1 MVRVCDTYYMS
12 STTMHMSPGLPIM
25 KSNNLVNWELV
36 SYAYDTLADNEML
49 RLENGR
55 NAYGAGSWASCIR
68 YHDGLYYVS
77 TFSHVR

>member
-1 MVRVCDTYYMS
+1 
-12 STTMHMSPGLPIM
+12 
-25 KSNNLVNWELV
+25 VNWELV

-77 TFSHVR
+77 TFSATSGKTHIYITDNIEEGEWKEITFEPGLA